1 MGMSNDEKTID
12 MIRELIK
19 EVKTEMQSGK
29 VLTESKSPEAKRV
42 GVNDYVTKSVLK
54 IIAESE

>member
-1 MGMSNDEKTID
+1 MSSDEKTID

-19 EVKTEMQSGK
+19 EVKTEMQTGK
-29 VLTESKSPEAKRV
+29 MLTESKAPETKKA

>member
-1 MGMSNDEKTID
+1 MGSDEKTIV

-19 EVKTEMQSGK
+19 EVKTEMQNGK
-29 VLTESKSPEAKRV
+29 MLTESKVPEPKKA
-42 GVNDYVTKSVLK
+42 GVNDYVTKNVLK